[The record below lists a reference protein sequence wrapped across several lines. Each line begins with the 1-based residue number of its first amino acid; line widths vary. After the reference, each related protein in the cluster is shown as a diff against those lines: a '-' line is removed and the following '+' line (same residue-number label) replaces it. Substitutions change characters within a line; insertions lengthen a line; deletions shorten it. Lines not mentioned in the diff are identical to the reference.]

1 MVAYDQYISLG
12 VENGIKKAS
21 DPAEKFT
28 STQIRVLLPNVQ
40 GINVLYAITR
50 RDATRRD
57 I

>member
-28 STQIRVLLPNVQ
+28 STQIRVLLPNV
-40 GINVLYAITR
+40 LLSAR
-50 RDATRRD
+50 L
-57 I
+57 